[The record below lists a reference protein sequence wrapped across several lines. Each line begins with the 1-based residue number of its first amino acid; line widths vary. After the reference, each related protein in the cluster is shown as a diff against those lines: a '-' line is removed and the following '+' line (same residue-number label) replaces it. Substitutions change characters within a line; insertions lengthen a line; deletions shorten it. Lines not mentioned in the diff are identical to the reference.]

1 MPLFTYIVTY
11 KGASHV
17 AQGSHSNFTGFTST
31 WASNIPQGALPGLN
45 PSLFRQ
51 LAAIAY
57 EGTFT
62 PVSCA
67 KHVWRKS
74 FELGGATLT
83 VVAVQTQQ

>member
-11 KGASHV
+11 RGASHM

-45 PSLFRQ
+45 PSLLRK
-51 LAAIAY
+51 LEGIAY

-62 PVSCA
+62 PVSGA

-74 FELGGATLT
+74 IELGGTTLN
-83 VVAVQTQQ
+83 VIAVQTQQ